1 MLPDVGLGT
10 TLELTVIEAALEL
23 SPKLDPSLY
32 LSINASPETVT
43 SGRLTPILA
52 GLQGKRIVIE
62 ITEHAEV
69 ADYDHLLT
77 CFQPLREMGVR
88 LAVDDAGAGY
98 SSLRHIVRL
107 SPDIIKLDMSLTRDV
122 DTNAA
127 HRSLANALI
136 YFANETNAAIVAEG
150 IETEQEMETLK
161 EIGAYGGQGY
171 FLGKPNAVPGACLVG
186 IAEEVAA

>member
-1 MLPDVGLGT
+1 MGT
-10 TLELTVIEAALEL
+10 TLELAVIEAALRL
-23 SPKLDPSLY
+23 LPKLDPALY

-43 SGRLTPILA
+43 SGRLLPMLA
-52 GLQGKRIVIE
+52 GMHGKRIVIE

-69 ADYDHLLT
+69 ADYEHLLT
-77 CFQPLREMGVR
+77 CFQPLRDMGIR

-150 IETEQEMETLK
+150 IETAEEMETLK
-161 EIGAYGGQGY
+161 DIGVYGGQGY
-171 FLGKPNAVPGACLVG
+171 YLGKPGAVPTSCLMHGARKAVG
-186 IAEEVAA
+186 